1 MTLQSDNNS
10 DMSKKI
16 LFVDD
21 DVAILDLIKLLLGQA
36 GYTAVTAKNADE
48 ALRLAEGASFNAM
61 VIDVNLAG
69 DSGLMLMN
77 FMMHNHKGVPVILY
91 SGLEYDQPGVDKLL
105 ALGASKFVRKHNGS
119 ELVDAVKQLCP
130 Q

>member
-1 MTLQSDNNS
+1 
-10 DMSKKI
+10 MSKKI

-61 VIDVNLAG
+61 VIDVKLAG
-69 DSGLMLMN
+69 D
-77 FMMHNHKGVPVILY
+77 
-91 SGLEYDQPGVDKLL
+91 
-105 ALGASKFVRKHNGS
+105 AA
-119 ELVDAVKQLCP
+119 
-130 Q
+130 